1 MTGVLEGIRVIDF
14 GQYIAG
20 PLAGMMLADQGA
32 DVVRVDPPGGPR
44 WATPANATWNRGK
57 RSVVLDLKDADDL
70 KIAQQLIGTADVVV
84 ENFRPGVMER
94 LGLGAEAMTETNP
107 RLIYCSMPGFAPDD
121 PRAGVRAWEG
131 IVAASTWTYRP
142 SPSSLDPK
150 QPIYTAIPIASS
162 YAAFIS
168 AVSIAMSL
176 ITRER
181 YGVGQRIMVPLFDA
195 MFPAMG
201 SRVITLHDQ
210 APAALR
216 GANATWTRTYECKD
230 GRWIQYH
237 SGNRRSPQFLEAAGT
252 GSWDQQASVAQQQ
265 QRIEEL
271 FKSRSAQE
279 WEELAAS
286 VGSEAAICRTTA
298 EWMAHPHA
306 LESRMVIQV
315 DDPKLGKIVQPGI
328 NARLSSTP
336 GAVRGPAPQLNAHR
350 AELLAEIASRE
361 SVPSDSAPDGVLPPV
376 LDGVKVLDLC
386 IVLAGPTCGR
396 ALAEFGADVIKIDS
410 PDRERVSFHNEIN
423 RAKRSIVLN
432 LKSEEGLSVFWRL
445 LENADVVVQ
454 NFRKDVAERLGIGYE
469 QVRQRKPDIIYA
481 SLNTYGQEGP
491 WAFRP
496 GHEQIAQAA
505 TGMQERFG
513 GEGQP
518 LTQPFAVNDY
528 GTGFMGAYAVA
539 LALLHRQRTAE
550 GQHVDTALAYT
561 SCTLQSR
568 FLQDYAGKRWDEA
581 RGQSALGTGPLSRA
595 YQASDGWLFI
605 AASNTDL
612 TALTGIEGLAE
623 INGLSGDELERFL
636 EQRLMNAP
644 VAHWVERLTTAGIGA
659 HRVVTDAREVLED
672 QWVVEHGLS
681 VTREHDDLGR
691 ITTTGPAP
699 RLSRT
704 PVNVGRPA
712 PRPGSDAREIL
723 EEIGRGDLFDR
734 LVEEGVVR
742 MEGIVAG

>member
-1 MTGVLEGIRVIDF
+1 
-14 GQYIAG
+14 
-20 PLAGMMLADQGA
+20 
-32 DVVRVDPPGGPR
+32 
-44 WATPANATWNRGK
+44 
-57 RSVVLDLKDADDL
+57 
-70 KIAQQLIGTADVVV
+70 
-84 ENFRPGVMER
+84 
-94 LGLGAEAMTETNP
+94 
-107 RLIYCSMPGFAPDD
+107 
-121 PRAGVRAWEG
+121 
-131 IVAASTWTYRP
+131 
-142 SPSSLDPK
+142 
-150 QPIYTAIPIASS
+150 
-162 YAAFIS
+162 
-168 AVSIAMSL
+168 
-176 ITRER
+176 
-181 YGVGQRIMVPLFDA
+181 
-195 MFPAMG
+195 
-201 SRVITLHDQ
+201 
-210 APAALR
+210 
-216 GANATWTRTYECKD
+216 
-230 GRWIQYH
+230 
-237 SGNRRSPQFLEAAGT
+237 
-252 GSWDQQASVAQQQ
+252 
-265 QRIEEL
+265 
-271 FKSRSAQE
+271 
-279 WEELAAS
+279 
-286 VGSEAAICRTTA
+286 
-298 EWMAHPHA
+298 
-306 LESRMVIQV
+306 MVIQV